1 MESDKEPLSFGRY
14 LQAIRL
20 EKKISLE
27 QVASQTR
34 IGLGNLLL
42 IEQEDHERLPAKV
55 YVKGFIRSYAAA
67 IGADGDEAIRRYESR
82 LDVVEKISE
91 FESPGKMAAP
101 KMWWK
106 LLLSLVLLICII
118 GISVFA
124 ILALRNITQ
133 TDKPTQTDKLTQ
145 TDKPTQ
151 TEQPAAPA
159 TAVEKEPE
167 VDTPVVQPDL
177 ETDSEPEKA
186 ISQKL
191 MLRVVALEKTW
202 LKVIIDEQGPREYML
217 DSGSRIELEARTGYN
232 LLIGNAGGVKIT
244 LNDKPVLIHGKSGDV
259 VTIDLP

>member
-27 QVASQTR
+27 HVSKQTR

-55 YVKGFIRSYAAA
+55 YVKGFLRAYAAA

-91 FESPGKMAAP
+91 SESSGKTVAP

-106 LLLSLVLLICII
+106 LLFSLVLLIGII

-124 ILALRNITQ
+124 ILFLQHMKGA
-133 TDKPTQTDKLTQ
+133 DK
-145 TDKPTQ
+145 
-151 TEQPAAPA
+151 PAAPT
-159 TAVEKEPE
+159 TAVDKKPAAPTTAVDKEPV
-167 VDTPVVQPDL
+167 VDTPAVQPGL
-177 ETDSEPEKA
+177 ETDAEPEEV
-186 ISQKL
+186 IPQKL
-191 MLRVVALEKTW
+191 MLRITALEETW
-202 LKVIIDEQGPREYML
+202 LKVIIDNKGPAEYSL
-217 DSGSRIELEARTGYN
+217 KSGDRIELEAMTGYN